1 MIIRNCLKQIETELT
16 NWFETI
22 QFVKFKDT
30 SNLYSKETE
39 KYNDFISLH
48 YEITGKVLIVQLQS
62 FAREI
67 KFIENFWTEYINNPL
82 VLHLFINPTL
92 RGGGDK
98 RTNHKVNLI
107 DVKPDII
114 EVMCPKIKSD
124 YYEIV
129 APLLDEYSNIH
140 KLDAVANGDDKTFS
154 IGNEKY
160 FRKLIIA
167 RLAGNPNYENIYKE
181 TTEMYKKIIVDE
193 PGDDYYKNT
202 LWVIEQIYKKLKNVF
217 PLENPNLI

>member
-107 DVKPDII
+107 DVKPDIV

-154 IGNEKY
+154 IGNERD

-167 RLAGNPNYENIYKE
+167 KLAGNMNYESIYDEIYLRVSNGIKQYPNE
-181 TTEMYKKIIVDE
+181 THYQEY
-193 PGDDYYKNT
+193 
-202 LWVIEQIYKKLKNVF
+202 LWVIEQIYKKLKNVY